1 MSEHVRTPP
10 NLLSLEEEKG
20 LAFDK
25 FLAVPSV
32 YNFLQEIL
40 RSPVQLFPK
49 KICRILRYKSIK
61 AWYSTS

>member
-49 KICRILRYKSIK
+49 KDL
-61 AWYSTS
+61 